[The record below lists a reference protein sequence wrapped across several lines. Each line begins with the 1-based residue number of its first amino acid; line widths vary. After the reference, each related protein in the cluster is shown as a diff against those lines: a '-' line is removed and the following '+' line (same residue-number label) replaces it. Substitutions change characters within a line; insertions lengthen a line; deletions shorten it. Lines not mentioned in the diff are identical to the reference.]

1 MLARPA
7 VRKILE
13 REKNVLVTAP
23 VVTAPVV
30 TAPVVTAPAA

>member
-30 TAPVVTAPAA
+30 TARVVTAPAA

>member
-23 VVTAPVV
+23 VVTAP
-30 TAPVVTAPAA
+30 AA